1 MIVVFK
7 ALYRFIHS
15 ITHKG
20 VKICNNGKGSLKTD
34 IHGNS
39 NIIEISGGVK
49 IENPLIIMNGSNNR
63 LLIGKNCRIRERTI
77 FRIDGDYVTI
87 SIGDNTTLQHDD
99 IMVAQ
104 HADIHVGKDCMFSNH
119 IHIRSSDSHPIYNNE
134 TGEWINKDN
143 EVNIGDHVWLAA
155 NCKILKGVTID
166 DGAVVGAHSVVTKT
180 VPSNTIVAG
189 NPARIVKSN
198 ITWERK
204 LRK

>member
-1 MIVVFK
+1 MIV
-7 ALYRFIHS
+7 ALKNIYRFILS

-34 IHGNS
+34 IHGSS
-39 NIIEISGGVK
+39 NIIEISGGAR
-49 IENPLIIMNGSNNR
+49 IESPLIIMNGRNNK
-63 LLIGKNCRIRERTI
+63 LLIGKNCRIRKRTI

-104 HADIHVGKDCMFSNH
+104 HADIHIGKDCMFSNN
-119 IHIRSSDSHPIYNNE
+119 IHIRSSDSHPIYDNDTE
-134 TGEWINKDN
+134 ELINKDK
-143 EVNIGDHVWLAA
+143 EVNIGNHVWLAA
-155 NCKILKGVTID
+155 NCKILKGCVIE
-166 DGAVVGAHSVVTKT
+166 DGSVIGAHSIVTKH
-180 VPSNTIVAG
+180 VPANVIVAG

-204 LRK
+204 LRS